1 MPVAAS
7 EAELGLLG
15 LSRLKCAWRD
25 STFDLGGGNGRLT
38 AYWNRFEMSPTS
50 RLLVWSMGWL
60 LFAVLAVAVPAF
72 LQPWGWLGV
81 VVGLVVVG
89 DAIFARFC
97 SPLGVRRR
105 LPDRFALGEIGEVG
119 LILSNEGRQSAKVD
133 IFDGI
138 PQGAEAP
145 TLPWSGVIPSNREI
159 RVFHPVTLLERGE
172 AVFGPVQL
180 RRFSP
185 LGFWTRKFLHLAN
198 ETVRV
203 YPNYEPV
210 IRFALLAMQ
219 HRESPMGIVRRAHP
233 GSSRDFHQLRD
244 YRDGDPLAQ
253 IDWKASSRRQML
265 ISRDFQEQ
273 RNQSIVFLV
282 DTGRRMRALE
292 GGTPQ
297 FDHVLNA
304 ILLVS
309 HLALRQGDQV
319 AVQSFGGTDRW
330 LPPVKGA
337 HAMPVLLNHL
347 YDYQTTAAPSDFSG
361 AVEQLLV
368 RQRRRALIILL
379 TNLRGEDGK
388 ELVPALQVL
397 KSRHLVLLASMR
409 ERTVE
414 NAISHPVTSFSSA
427 LTFLAADRY
436 VQERREILA
445 TLGALGVLTLDST
458 AQGFAV
464 ALANRYSDIKM
475 AGRI

>member
-1 MPVAAS
+1 
-7 EAELGLLG
+7 
-15 LSRLKCAWRD
+15 
-25 STFDLGGGNGRLT
+25 
-38 AYWNRFEMSPTS
+38 MSPTTRLIACS
-50 RLLVWSMGWL
+50 VSWLLV
-60 LFAVLAVAVPAF
+60 AVLAVAVPSLIPA
-72 LQPWGWLGV
+72 WV
-81 VVGLVVVG
+81 VIGGIAGLVMVV
-89 DAIFARFC
+89 DAVSLRFLK
-97 SPLGVRRR
+97 SLGVRRR
-105 LPDRFALGEIGEVG
+105 LPGRFALGEIGEVG
-119 LILSNEGRQSAKVD
+119 LSLSNGGKRPARVEV
-133 IFDGI
+133 FDGI
-138 PQGAEAP
+138 PQGSEAP
-145 TLPWSGVIPSNREI
+145 SLPWSGLIPAGREI
-159 RVFHPVTLLERGE
+159 RVMHPVTLMQRGE

-185 LGFWTRKFLHLAN
+185 LGLWTRKSLHLSN
-198 ETVRV
+198 ETVKV

-210 IRFALLAMQ
+210 VRFALLAMQ
-219 HRESPMGIVRRAHP
+219 HRESPMGIVRRSQP

-292 GGTPQ
+292 EGIPQ
-297 FDHVLNA
+297 FDHILNA
-304 ILLVS
+304 VLLVS

-368 RQRRRALIILL
+368 RQRRRSLIILL

-388 ELVPALQVL
+388 ELIPALQVL

-414 NAISHPVTSFSSA
+414 NAVLQPITSLSTA
-427 LTFLAADRY
+427 LTYLAADRY

-464 ALANRYSDIKM
+464 ALANRYSDIKA